1 MAGPPPR
8 VGARR
13 RALAAGLLVGALVA
27 VLGLAWW
34 GIGQVVSDPAPAPG
48 DPVEVVIPAGA
59 SGQEIGALLEDA
71 GVVRDA
77 RAFVEGIEADGI
89 GSDLKPGT
97 YTLRTDEE
105 YDRLVDELVAGPAD
119 AGGTRLTIPEGYAIW
134 DIRDEVAGYGVDA
147 QAFDAALAAAEPP
160 RGFLAPGEKA
170 ASLEGFLFPAT
181 YDVGQPADA
190 DQLVQEQLGAF
201 QANFDSVDMS
211 YAESRNLTR
220 YDVLKIASLVERE
233 TADPAERPIVAALIY
248 NRLKAGMTLGID
260 SANQYANGSW
270 RELTGADLE
279 KDSPYNL
286 RTEKGLPPTPIANPG
301 LASIR
306 AAAKPAKVDYL
317 YMYAIKDDPRRRHF
331 FTDDYEEFL
340 RYQKEN
346 PYS

>member
-1 MAGPPPR
+1 MAGPPPGLGR
-8 VGARR
+8 G
-13 RALAAGLLVGALVA
+13 RALGAALLVIALVA
-27 VLGLAWW
+27 VLVLAWW
-34 GIGQVVSDPAPAPG
+34 GIGKVVADPAPAPG
-48 DPVEVVIPAGA
+48 ATVEVVIPAGA
-59 SGQEIGALLEDA
+59 TGGEIGSILADA
-71 GVVRDA
+71 GVVADA
-77 RAFVEGIEADGI
+77 GAFVHDIQADGI
-89 GSDLKPGT
+89 GGDLKPGT
-97 YTLRTDEE
+97 YTFRTDEE
-105 YDRLVDELVAGPAD
+105 YDRLVDQLVAGPAD
-119 AGGTRLTIPEGYAIW
+119 GDGARITIPEGYAIW
-134 DIRDEVAGYGVDA
+134 DIRDEVAEFGIDA
-147 QAFDAALAAAEPP
+147 EAFDQALAAAEPP
-160 RGFLAPGEKA
+160 PGFLAPGEEA

-201 QANFDSVDMS
+201 RANVDSVDMS
-211 YAESRNLTR
+211 YAASRNLTK

-248 NRLKAGMTLGID
+248 NRLKADMTLGID

-301 LASIR
+301 LDSIR

-340 RYQKEN
+340 RYQREN